1 MSTKTKLH
9 AISFILFFFAMMIAA
24 FADALWL
31 AAANC
36 VAFVFQLALGVIS
49 LDRDLFGDRCD
60 CGRDC
65 DHDLRI

>member
-9 AISFILFFFAMMIAA
+9 TIALVAFFAAMML
-24 FADALWL
+24 FASAGRPWI

-36 VAFVFQLALGVIS
+36 VAFVFSLVGAINS
-49 LDRDLFGDRCD
+49 LDHEWFGDRCD

-65 DHDLRI
+65 DHAL